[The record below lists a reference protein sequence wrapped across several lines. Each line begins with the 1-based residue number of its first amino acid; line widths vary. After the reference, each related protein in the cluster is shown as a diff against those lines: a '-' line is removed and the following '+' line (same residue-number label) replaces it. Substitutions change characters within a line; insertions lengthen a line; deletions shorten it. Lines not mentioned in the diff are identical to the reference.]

1 MTRLVA
7 FLGSINV
14 GGNRV
19 KMVDLK
25 SAFAKEGFQ
34 ELETNEPNV
43 CLKPENIMM
52 GRIGRNVSANVS
64 KDF

>member
-14 GGNRV
+14 GGNRI

-25 SAFAKEGFQ
+25 AALADAGFRDI
-34 ELETNEPNV
+34 ETSP
-43 CLKPENIMM
+43 PAAM
-52 GRIGRNVSANVS
+52 SS
-64 KDF
+64 